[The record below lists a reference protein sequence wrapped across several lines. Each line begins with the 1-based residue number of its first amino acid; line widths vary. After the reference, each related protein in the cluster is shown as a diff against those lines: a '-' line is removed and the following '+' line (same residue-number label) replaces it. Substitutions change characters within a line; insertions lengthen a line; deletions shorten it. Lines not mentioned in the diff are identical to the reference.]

1 MRKRSVEILRKFLRQ
16 EKRIFTIEELA
27 KSFKVSAR
35 TIRNDIAEINEFL
48 SPIAAP
54 PVTFDS
60 KGTFIRPKT
69 FNAAEIE
76 DALRN
81 MTPYDYKLSSEER
94 LIYIIVSLL
103 NTQGYNSMQILAQE
117 LFVSRATIIGDFES
131 LRGTLKKFDV
141 QIISDAGKGIALKCS
156 ASEKVN
162 ILADLFR
169 QITLNTRQDG
179 FFQNFILRK
188 MEIRHSFPKVF
199 AKLQEYAKINS
210 LIFDDEEFYNLAV
223 YIFAM
228 LNAQKFYRDDWSESP
243 AIIDSLGQML
253 IYVAQIFNVRLTG
266 EMLKDF
272 REYTQAHELSLYVK
286 SVDEMDLYKAIIRF
300 LSELDKKLELTLA
313 QDNVLINALLLH
325 IKSMKDWG
333 NTQIEIPQDEMI
345 FDYNLLCRL
354 VEENADIL
362 ESFLNYRLKDEM
374 KKSIVIHICVA
385 LIRNRSYIDQ
395 LSVVIICPGSMATG
409 KYLEVQVK
417 NYFDFHIAGVF
428 TASEAEKM
436 LEELAE
442 PIDFVLSTVDL
453 KLERHKVLKVNP
465 FLQADDLNLIQ
476 RHSLK
481 KRKGVISAYERRRI
495 EFLQKAAQALHED
508 IISPKIYETLARM
521 MTEFEQQKALEKKN
535 ALAELLTVEK
545 ISVVYERLNWKDAI
559 RRAGKILLDD
569 GNISSEYVSKCIENV
584 EEYGD
589 YIIVGEKVALAH
601 ANKKY
606 GVNRDGL
613 SLLVAP
619 EGILFDTEGDEV
631 NLMFCF
637 ASTGEKDYLE
647 LLQTIMRIGRIAG
660 KVSELCSMSDAEKIY
675 RELVKI

>member
-1 MRKRSVEILRKFLRQ
+1 M
-16 EKRIFTIEELA
+16 
-27 KSFKVSAR
+27 
-35 TIRNDIAEINEFL
+35 
-48 SPIAAP
+48 
-54 PVTFDS
+54 
-60 KGTFIRPKT
+60 
-69 FNAAEIE
+69 
-76 DALRN
+76 RN

-103 NTQGYNSMQILAQE
+103 NTQGYNSMQVLAEE

-141 QIISDAGKGIALKCS
+141 QIISDAGKGIALKCT

-199 AKLQEYAKINS
+199 GKLQEYAKINS

-228 LNAQKFYRDDWSESP
+228 LNAKKFYQDDWSESP

-253 IYVAQIFNVRLTG
+253 IYVAQIFKVRLTG

-345 FDYNLLCRL
+345 FDYSLLCRL

-385 LIRNRSYIDQ
+385 LIRNRSYVDQ

-442 PIDFVLSTVDL
+442 PIDFILSTVDL
-453 KLERHKVLKVNP
+453 KIKGQKVLKVNA

-481 KRKGVISAYERRRI
+481 KRKGVISAYERKRI
-495 EFLQKAAQALHED
+495 EFMQKAAQALHED

-535 ALAELLTVEK
+535 ALAELLTAEK
-545 ISVVYERLNWKDAI
+545 ISVTGERLNWKEAI

-589 YIIVGEKVALAH
+589 YIIVGDKVALAH

-606 GVNRDGL
+606 GVK
-613 SLLVAP
+613 
-619 EGILFDTEGDEV
+619 F
-631 NLMFCF
+631 F
-637 ASTGEKDYLE
+637 STRKA
-647 LLQTIMRIGRIAG
+647 M
-660 KVSELCSMSDAEKIY
+660 K
-675 RELVKI
+675 

>member
-1 MRKRSVEILRKFLRQ
+1 MKKRSVEILRKFLRL
-16 EKRIFTIEELA
+16 EKRIFTLEDLA
-27 KSFKVSAR
+27 NTFKVSQR
-35 TIRNDIAEINEFL
+35 TIRNDITEINEFL
-48 SPIAAP
+48 RPIGAP
-54 PVTFDS
+54 TVTFDA
-60 KGTFIRPKT
+60 KGAINLPKS

-81 MTPYDYKLSSEER
+81 MTPYEYKLSGEER
-94 LIYIIVSLL
+94 LVYIIVSLL
-103 NTQGYNSMQILAQE
+103 NADGYNSMQTLAEE

-131 LRGTLKKFDV
+131 LRKTLKRFDV

-156 ASEKVN
+156 ASEKLK

-169 QITLNTRQDG
+169 QITLNTRQNG

-188 MEIRHSFPKVF
+188 MKIRHPFQKIF
-199 AKLQEYAKINS
+199 AKLQEYTKTNS
-210 LIFDDEEFYNLAV
+210 LIFDDEVFYNLAV

-228 LNAQKFYRDDWSESP
+228 LNAQRFYRDDFEDTT
-243 AIIDSLGQML
+243 AIIDSMGQML

-272 REYTQAHELSLYVK
+272 REYTQTHEFRLYVK
-286 SVDEMDLYKAIIRF
+286 SVDEIDLYKAIIRF
-300 LSELDKKLELTLA
+300 LGEIDKKLDLTLS

-345 FDYNLLCRL
+345 FDYELLCRL
-354 VEENADIL
+354 VEENVDIL

-385 LIRNRSYIDQ
+385 LIRNRSYVDR
-395 LSVVIICPGSMATG
+395 LSVVIVCPGSMATG

-428 TASEAEKM
+428 TASEAEQM

-442 PIDFVLSTVDL
+442 PVDFVLSTVDL
-453 KLERHKVLKVNP
+453 KIARHRVLKVNP
-465 FLQADDLNLIQ
+465 FLQAEDLNLIQ

-481 KRKGVISAYERRRI
+481 RRKGVVSAHERKRI
-495 EFLQKAAQALHED
+495 EFLQKAAEALHDD
-508 IISPKIYETLARM
+508 IISPKIYDTLINLVSDFETR
-521 MTEFEQQKALEKKN
+521 KASTKKN
-535 ALAELLTVEK
+535 ALSELLTVEK
-545 ISVVYERLNWKDAI
+545 ISITDERMNWKDGI
-559 RRAGKILLDD
+559 RLAGKILLD
-569 GNISSEYVSKCIENV
+569 GGLVGAEYIAKCIENV

-589 YIIVGEKVALAH
+589 YIIVGPSVALAH
-601 ANKKY
+601 ANKKF
-606 GVNRDGL
+606 GVKRDGL

-619 EGILFDTEGDEV
+619 RGILFDSEGDEV
-631 NLMFCF
+631 NLLFCF

-647 LLQTIMRIGRIAG
+647 LLQTIMRVGRIDG
-660 KVSELCSMSDAEKIY
+660 KVTELCKLSDAEKIY
-675 RELVKI
+675 FELLKI

>member
-1 MRKRSVEILRKFLRQ
+1 
-16 EKRIFTIEELA
+16 
-27 KSFKVSAR
+27 
-35 TIRNDIAEINEFL
+35 
-48 SPIAAP
+48 
-54 PVTFDS
+54 
-60 KGTFIRPKT
+60 
-69 FNAAEIE
+69 
-76 DALRN
+76 
-81 MTPYDYKLSSEER
+81 
-94 LIYIIVSLL
+94 
-103 NTQGYNSMQILAQE
+103 
-117 LFVSRATIIGDFES
+117 
-131 LRGTLKKFDV
+131 
-141 QIISDAGKGIALKCS
+141 
-156 ASEKVN
+156 
-162 ILADLFR
+162 
-169 QITLNTRQDG
+169 
-179 FFQNFILRK
+179 
-188 MEIRHSFPKVF
+188 
-199 AKLQEYAKINS
+199 
-210 LIFDDEEFYNLAV
+210 
-223 YIFAM
+223 M
-228 LNAQKFYRDDWSESP
+228 LNAKKFYQDDWSESP

-253 IYVAQIFNVRLTG
+253 IYVAQIFKVRLTG

-286 SVDEMDLYKAIIRF
+286 SVDEIDLYKAIIRF

-345 FDYNLLCRL
+345 FDYSLLCRL

-385 LIRNRSYIDQ
+385 LIRNRSYVDQ

-442 PIDFVLSTVDL
+442 PIDFILSTVDL
-453 KLERHKVLKVNP
+453 KIKGQKGLKVNA

-481 KRKGVISAYERRRI
+481 KRKGVISAYERKRI
-495 EFLQKAAQALHED
+495 EFMQKAAQALHED

-535 ALAELLTVEK
+535 ALAELLTAEK
-545 ISVVYERLNWKDAI
+545 IVVTGERLNWKDAI

-619 EGILFDTEGDEV
+619 EGIFFDTEGDEV

-647 LLQTIMRIGRIAG
+647 LLQTIMRVGRIAG
-660 KVSELCSMSDAEKIY
+660 KVAELCFMSDAEKIY